1 MGFPLALALA
11 LAPASR
17 RPRRRSVSRRWL
29 EIQNSEFRM
38 QSPRS
43 EEVPNVKLQS
53 DANSEFCILEFAR
66 KEARERL
73 SEVAALLCRRE
84 R

>member
-1 MGFPLALALA
+1 
-11 LAPASR
+11 
-17 RPRRRSVSRRWL
+17 
-29 EIQNSEFRM
+29 M

-53 DANSEFCILEFAR
+53 DANSEFCILDFAR